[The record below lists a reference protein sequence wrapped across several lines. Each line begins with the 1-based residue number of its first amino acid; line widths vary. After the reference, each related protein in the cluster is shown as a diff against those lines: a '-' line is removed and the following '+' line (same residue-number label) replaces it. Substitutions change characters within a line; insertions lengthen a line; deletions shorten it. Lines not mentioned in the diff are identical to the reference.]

1 MAQRRGSHSRLQ
13 SNATANTTPT
23 SVHPHNHSQS
33 RHLSSSHRGVLTLFR
48 SIRNI
53 NRPSS
58 ASTSPSSSES
68 RPVLAPLQ
76 FNLRRLPSRLA
87 IAEKVVMRVSSG
99 SDHVK
104 VGAKRKRV
112 VSVNEN
118 TYNVSRG
125 SRNGVNAFKRRRP
138 SLQHE
143 ESSDEGGGTAMEV
156 DTHVRCLDSDGC
168 SDGDASDW
176 DSCMLSLSLRNVL
189 STSPCVAV
197 DYLVNQA
204 PGRELLRLRKCRLQ
218 ELHCSAG
225 LSDDPETLTKHEI
238 VDAIISARDDLAEL
252 PPPSPYGQDGA
263 NSSECSS
270 DDGNVAGGEETD
282 AGNQRRSHPLGL
294 RRHVTVHDVGRTPN
308 PPAPLHGRS
317 FSLGHTR
324 ASPTGVNCQI
334 QKRSVQPPQSRE
346 LGDNPSF
353 RRRTASLRSS

>member
-1 MAQRRGSHSRLQ
+1 
-13 SNATANTTPT
+13 
-23 SVHPHNHSQS
+23 
-33 RHLSSSHRGVLTLFR
+33 
-48 SIRNI
+48 
-53 NRPSS
+53 
-58 ASTSPSSSES
+58 
-68 RPVLAPLQ
+68 
-76 FNLRRLPSRLA
+76 
-87 IAEKVVMRVSSG
+87 MRVSSG

-112 VSVNEN
+112 VSGNEN
-118 TYNVSRG
+118 TCNVSRG
-125 SRNGVNAFKRRRP
+125 SRNGVNVFKRRRP

-156 DTHVRCLDSDGC
+156 DTHVRCLDSDGS

-204 PGRELLRLRKCRLQ
+204 PNRELLRLRKCRLQ
-218 ELHCSAG
+218 ELHRSAG

-282 AGNQRRSHPLGL
+282 AGNQRTSHPFGL

-334 QKRSVQPPQSRE
+334 QKRSVNRHNHVS
-346 LGDNPSF
+346 
-353 RRRTASLRSS
+353 